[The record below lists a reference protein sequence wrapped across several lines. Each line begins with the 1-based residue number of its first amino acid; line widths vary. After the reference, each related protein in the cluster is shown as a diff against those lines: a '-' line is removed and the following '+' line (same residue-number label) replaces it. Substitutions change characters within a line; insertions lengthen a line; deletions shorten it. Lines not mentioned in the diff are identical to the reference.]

1 MEPNVSPRSRLAAA
15 LLCFFLGV
23 FGVHRFYVGK
33 VGTGILTIV
42 TFGGFFGL
50 WPMIDLILILVGAFT
65 DAEGRLVRTWEHE
78 PAPTAGTQRVDQLRM
93 LEKLPRFVSR
103 ALSWGISRHMKKLH
117 FGQVVPIEE
126 VEEIFSFV
134 GTIVRMQ

>member
-65 DAEGRLVRTWEHE
+65 DVEGRLVRTWEHV
-78 PAPTAGTQRVDQLRM
+78 PAPTASSRRADQLRGRM
-93 LEKLPRFVSR
+93 DHIDRQLGELQGVMIDLSDKLDRR
-103 ALSWGISRHMKKLH
+103 QYGHLL
-117 FGQVVPIEE
+117 
-126 VEEIFSFV
+126 
-134 GTIVRMQ
+134 

>member
-1 MEPNVSPRSRLAAA
+1 MEPNISPRSRLAAA

-65 DAEGRLVRTWEHE
+65 DAEGRLVRTWEHVPE
-78 PAPTAGTQRVDQLRM
+78 PTASSQRVDQLRGRM
-93 LEKLPRFVSR
+93 DRIDRQLTELQGVMIDLSDKLDRR
-103 ALSWGISRHMKKLH
+103 EYGHLL
-117 FGQVVPIEE
+117 
-126 VEEIFSFV
+126 
-134 GTIVRMQ
+134 